1 MGAFRM
7 TDMDLIVWRHA
18 DAGDAA
24 ADLARDAERRL
35 TERGRKQAER
45 IARWLQGRPPERH
58 TVPSTPAAR
67 AREAAEGPGVKV
79 RGHPRLD
86 PGAGGP
92 HARAALDW
100 PDGPESRSR
109 YVVVVGHQP
118 TLGRLVSLLMSGQE
132 ADWSIRKGA
141 VWWLSTREREG
152 REQVVLRAAIAPD
165 LA

>member
-1 MGAFRM
+1 MGALRM

-24 ADLARDAERRL
+24 PDLASDAARPL

-45 IARWLQGRPPERH
+45 MARWLQARLPERYS
-58 TVPSTPAAR
+58 VLSSPAAR
-67 AREAAEGPGVKV
+67 ARETAEALGVKV
-79 RGHPRLD
+79 RIDERLAI
-86 PGAGGP
+86 GADV
-92 HARAALDW
+92 ADVLAALNW
-100 PDGPESRSR
+100 PEGPESRSR

-118 TLGRLVSLLMSGQE
+118 TLGRLVSLLMSGHE

-141 VWWLSTREREG
+141 IWWLSSRAREG
-152 REQVVLRAAIAPD
+152 REQVVLRAVLPPD